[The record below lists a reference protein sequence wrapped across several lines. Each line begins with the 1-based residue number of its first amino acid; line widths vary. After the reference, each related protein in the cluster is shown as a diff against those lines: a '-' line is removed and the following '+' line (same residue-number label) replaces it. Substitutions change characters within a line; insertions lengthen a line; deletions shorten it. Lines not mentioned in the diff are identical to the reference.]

1 MTAAMAT
8 MAIKLSG
15 ATETS
20 NGVGNETGSDAQEG
34 AVRATEVSATIKAFR
49 CMSLLH
55 SVKRIYRLKRLGDV
69 PNHDVGSHPKSRG
82 GMPATKGLVF
92 IISKIL
98 VCFYL
103 AQRNKI
109 ATSRDSQPSRVGANQ
124 RTKDWLLFGRFG
136 FQRGRI
142 VFPYPDRFGGGAH
155 QSRRSRLTPSKRS
168 SGQKTELPE
177 SA

>member
-20 NGVGNETGSDAQEG
+20 NGIGNETGSDAQEG

-109 ATSRDSQPSRVGANQ
+109 ATSRDSQLSRVGANQ
-124 RTKDWLLFGRFG
+124 RTKDGSRLAASDSR
-136 FQRGRI
+136 
-142 VFPYPDRFGGGAH
+142 GGGLCFLIRIDSEEGPTKAGA
-155 QSRRSRLTPSKRS
+155 P
-168 SGQKTELPE
+168 
-177 SA
+177 A